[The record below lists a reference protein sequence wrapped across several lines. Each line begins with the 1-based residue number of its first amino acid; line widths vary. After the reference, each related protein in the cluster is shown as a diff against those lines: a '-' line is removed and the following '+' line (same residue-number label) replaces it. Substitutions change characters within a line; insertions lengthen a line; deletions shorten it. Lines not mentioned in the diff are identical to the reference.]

1 MTDMTAA
8 PVAVIVCPSTDAA
21 SDATWVASLLSR
33 DNPLPARDFARA
45 MAKRGA
51 RDIELDRHDHW
62 RRVAA
67 LPADH
72 APPRVRAPM
81 RVRAPKRVRAP
92 VPDTMVPGSTG
103 PIAVPYQRPAHLESS
118 T

>member
-72 APPRVRAPM
+72 APV

-103 PIAVPYQRPAHLESS
+103 PIAVPYQRRAHLESS